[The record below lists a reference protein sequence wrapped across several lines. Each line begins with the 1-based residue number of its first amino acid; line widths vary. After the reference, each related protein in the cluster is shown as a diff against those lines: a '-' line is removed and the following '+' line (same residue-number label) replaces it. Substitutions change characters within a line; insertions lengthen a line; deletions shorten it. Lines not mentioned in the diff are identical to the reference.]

1 MKKSAA
7 WHLTQRE
14 FIADSALRKTIGII
28 TFLIL
33 ITAGA
38 FVYIPLWFTPVPI
51 TLQTFFV
58 LLCGAFLSKK
68 DGVFTQGLYAGLGAI
83 GLPIFS
89 AAQGG
94 LVKLF
99 GPTGGYIIGF
109 VVAIF
114 SLKYM
119 LNYFSRKSLKLTFS
133 QVVISMTTAAIA
145 LYFFGGLWL
154 AISMKF
160 SFSQIIMLGVMPF
173 IPGEVVKVLLASTI
187 YYKANDRLRTLFQN

>member
-1 MKKSAA
+1 MKKSLA
-7 WHLTQRE
+7 WHLTKKE
-14 FIADSALRKTIGII
+14 IIADSVFSRSIGII

-38 FVYIPLWFTPVPI
+38 FVYIPLPFTPVPI

-58 LLCGAFLSKK
+58 LLCGAFLSKRE
-68 DGVFTQGLYAGLGAI
+68 GVFTQGLYAGLGAM

-94 LVKLF
+94 LLKLF

-109 VVAIF
+109 IVAIF

-119 LNYFSRKSLKLTFS
+119 LNYFSEKTLKLTFS
-133 QVVISMTTAAIA
+133 QVLISMSVAMSAI
-145 LYFFGGLWL
+145 YFFGGLWL

-160 SFSQIIMLGVMPF
+160 SFSQIILLGVLPF

-187 YYKANDRLRTLFQN
+187 YYKANDRLRNLFQN